1 MCIFRLQ
8 THESADLKL
17 EMEWGYFFPFSFAV
31 PLRAKAKPGVYLY
44 LPVLWHRCVSVH
56 SLRVLPFIIPGFTY
70 GSLLR
75 PFSHCGLQVLSL
87 MCGKCWFKHLT
98 TPLGLGFLIV
108 SGAQGIT
115 SLSSQICSTL
125 EKCFYILPSALRNS
139 PKI

>member
-1 MCIFRLQ
+1 MYIQAPNPWKSRSEIRNGVGVF
-8 THESADLKL
+8 
-17 EMEWGYFFPFSFAV
+17 FSFLFCCSTQSQGQA
-31 PLRAKAKPGVYLY
+31 GVYLP
-44 LPVLWHRCVSVH
+44 LLWHRCFLGH

-75 PFSHCGLQVLSL
+75 PFIHRGLQVLSL
-87 MCGKCWFKHLT
+87 VCGKCWFKHLM

-115 SLSSQICSTL
+115 SLSRQICSTL
-125 EKCFYILPSALRNS
+125 EKCFYILPSALRKS